1 MYYSESQ
8 SAFSNSLQVTQR
20 GLFKIAKGGSW
31 FPPGMTGKG
40 QSGRG
45 GARALSTSAAAAGQ
59 AEYREVQRPG
69 NGALEMKLVR
79 WVLKLLIM
87 DLDLFFC

>member
-1 MYYSESQ
+1 MNYEEPQ

-31 FPPGMTGKG
+31 FPPGMTGQSGKG

-45 GARALSTSAAAAGQ
+45 GARALSTSAAVAAAAGQ
-59 AEYREVQRPG
+59 EEYREVQSSG
-69 NGALEMKLVR
+69 KWGT
-79 WVLKLLIM
+79 
-87 DLDLFFC
+87 